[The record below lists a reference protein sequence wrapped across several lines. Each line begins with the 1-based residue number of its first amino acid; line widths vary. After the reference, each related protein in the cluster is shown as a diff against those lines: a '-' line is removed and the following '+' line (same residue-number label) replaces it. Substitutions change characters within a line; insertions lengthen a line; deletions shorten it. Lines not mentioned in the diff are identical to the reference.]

1 MMEEHVLEL
10 EKRHNDQMAKMEAD
24 KERYT
29 DLQMKKDKQYS
40 QFQKNMSEIYQTHTT
55 KIEKM
60 LRDHQLEKDELEH
73 TKKTLSQE
81 IENMIK
87 RHKDTREAVEQEIW
101 DTIDKIKEDQKE
113 ALARVIDNGMKQK
126 SDLTLINNEYK
137 QQRGQRETLMN

>member
-1 MMEEHVLEL
+1 MMEEHVFEL
-10 EKRHNDQMAKMEAD
+10 EKRHNDQQAKMEAD

-81 IENMIK
+81 IESMIT
-87 RHKDTREAVEQEIW
+87 RHKQTREQVE
-101 DTIDKIKEDQKE
+101 
-113 ALARVIDNGMKQK
+113 
-126 SDLTLINNEYK
+126 
-137 QQRGQRETLMN
+137 

>member
-1 MMEEHVLEL
+1 
-10 EKRHNDQMAKMEAD
+10 
-24 KERYT
+24 
-29 DLQMKKDKQYS
+29 
-40 QFQKNMSEIYQTHTT
+40 
-55 KIEKM
+55 
-60 LRDHQLEKDELEH
+60 
-73 TKKTLSQE
+73 
-81 IENMIK
+81 MIK

>member
-1 MMEEHVLEL
+1 
-10 EKRHNDQMAKMEAD
+10 
-24 KERYT
+24 
-29 DLQMKKDKQYS
+29 
-40 QFQKNMSEIYQTHTT
+40 
-55 KIEKM
+55 M

-81 IENMIK
+81 IESMIK
-87 RHKDTREAVEQEIW
+87 RHKETRELVEQEIW

-137 QQRGQRETLMN
+137 QQRAQREALLN